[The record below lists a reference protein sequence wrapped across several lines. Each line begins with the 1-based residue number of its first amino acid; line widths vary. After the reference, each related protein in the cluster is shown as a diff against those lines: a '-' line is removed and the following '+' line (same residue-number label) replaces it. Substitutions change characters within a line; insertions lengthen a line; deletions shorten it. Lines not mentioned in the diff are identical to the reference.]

1 MRPGRV
7 GDPDERDDSANE
19 RYRERDAIEHRGGG
33 LWCYLGRATRRH
45 ATRCRGQRTRLSRSC
60 RAQLAERERRVKVL
74 DFGLAKLREEAAA
87 DGETTTAALSGE
99 RRILE

>member
-1 MRPGRV
+1 
-7 GDPDERDDSANE
+7 
-19 RYRERDAIEHRGGG
+19 
-33 LWCYLGRATRRH
+33 
-45 ATRCRGQRTRLSRSC
+45 
-60 RAQLAERERRVKVL
+60 VKVL

>member
-7 GDPDERDDSANE
+7 GDPDERDDSAIE
-19 RYRERDAIEHRGGG
+19 RYRERYAIDHRGGG
-33 LWCYLGRATRRH
+33 LWCYLGRATGRH
-45 ATRCRGQRTRLSRSC
+45 ATEWRGQRTRLSQSC

-87 DGETTTAALSGE
+87 EALQG
-99 RRILE
+99 R